1 MILCIADVLDADQ
14 LRRARQLLSEVDF
27 QDGRATAGWHARTV
41 KRNTQAVAGDPRVA
55 RLRQEMDRALRD
67 HTLFEM
73 AVRPARVKPVMFSRY
88 QPGMEYGSHVDDA
101 VMQGGDGTLLRTDV
115 SFTVFLSDP
124 ADYEG
129 GELVTDTTAG
139 EQSYKLPA
147 GAAVV
152 YPSSTLHRVNPVNR
166 GERLAAVGWAQ
177 SQVRDPQRREILF
190 DLDTA
195 RRSLF
200 QREGKSTEFDAIS
213 KSLANLMR
221 LWVET

>member
-1 MILCIADVLDADQ
+1 MILCIADVLDGDQ
-14 LRRARQLLSEVDF
+14 LRRARELLAAVQFE
-27 QDGRATAGWHARTV
+27 DGRATAGWHARTV
-41 KRNTQAVAGDPRVA
+41 KRNTQADGGDPRLA
-55 RLRQEMDRALRD
+55 RLRQEVDQALRSNA
-67 HTLFEM
+67 LFEM
-73 AVRPARVKPVMFSRY
+73 AARPARVKPVMFSRY

-101 VMQGGDGTLLRTDV
+101 VMPDGAGGTLRTDV

-124 ADYEG
+124 ADYDG

-147 GAAVV
+147 GAVVV
-152 YPSSTLHRVNPVNR
+152 YPSSTLHRVNGVTR

-177 SQVRDPQRREILF
+177 SQVRDPQRREVLF

-200 QREGKSTEFDAIS
+200 QREGKSAEFDALS

-221 LWVET
+221 MWVEP